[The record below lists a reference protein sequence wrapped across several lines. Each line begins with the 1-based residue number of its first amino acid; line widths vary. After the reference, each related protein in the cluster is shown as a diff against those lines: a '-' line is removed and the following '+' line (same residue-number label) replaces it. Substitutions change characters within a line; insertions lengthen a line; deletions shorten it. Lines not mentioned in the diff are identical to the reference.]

1 MAVDSDVLIW
11 FVRGNPKAIA
21 ALEAAGDWHFC
32 AVTCMERVQGCR
44 NETELKAM
52 QKAFKSG
59 EGDVLPV
66 TQGISDLARTP
77 VKKYSPSHSV
87 YPADALIA
95 ATSLQH
101 VLLLLAANTKLF
113 PAIKGLK
120 VKASRP

>member
-1 MAVDSDVLIW
+1 MVVDSDVLIW
-11 FVRGNPKAIA
+11 FVRGNPKAITV
-21 ALEAAGDWHFC
+21 LEAAGDWHFC
-32 AVTCMERVQGCR
+32 AVTCMELVQGCR

-59 EGDVLPV
+59 EDDVLPV

-87 YPADALIA
+87 YLADALIA

-101 VLLLLAANTKLF
+101 VLLLLTTDKKHF
-113 PAIKGLK
+113 SAIEELK
-120 VKASRP
+120 VKAFRP